1 MEVLSGEDHHG
12 DDLRTTRHCRF
23 ARARVLVVKYFAREY
38 DPARLGQSPEAS
50 GESMGASDCVFNLAN
65 VQVIRDTPS
74 PTVRDLA
81 RRLLAVE
88 AARQSATSSREH
100 EAVRVCD
107 KLRVCLTRFAGADGF
122 TALLRRALALARAE
136 VRQPAVSP
144 PRSKVASPQ
153 AETGHITVP
162 SLRVLLVDDNPDT
175 VTTLALLAKESGYDV
190 RTAHDGSAGVE
201 TALEYRPNVVLLEI
215 GLPGING
222 FEVAKRLREQP
233 ALRDAVLVAIT
244 GYGAP
249 SDRQRSLGA
258 GFDHHLIKPGD
269 FGKVLQ
275 ILART
280 SAMMAP

>member
-1 MEVLSGEDHHG
+1 MTNFGSASH
-12 DDLRTTRHCRF
+12 DLP
-23 ARARVLVVKYFAREY
+23 V
-38 DPARLGQSPEAS
+38 
-50 GESMGASDCVFNLAN
+50 
-65 VQVIRDTPS
+65 
-74 PTVRDLA
+74 PTV
-81 RRLLAVE
+81 
-88 AARQSATSSREH
+88 
-100 EAVRVCD
+100 
-107 KLRVCLTRFAGADGF
+107 
-122 TALLRRALALARAE
+122 LRRSCAGPWRWLGRE
-136 VRQPAVSP
+136 VYVSQQCRRP
-144 PRSKVASPQ
+144 PRSEVAKLQ
-153 AETGHITVP
+153 AETGHVPIP

-201 TALEYRPNVVLLEI
+201 TAGEYRPNVVLLEI

-269 FGKVLQ
+269 CRKGPADPGEGLRDDVLFYSEKTG
-275 ILART
+275 RN
-280 SAMMAP
+280 